1 MIEELATGVDM
12 NSESI
17 TVVCDV
23 KSACSGCKQLDSCG
37 SGQVAKAF
45 PQKQLSIDLITEL
58 AVKKDDTVVIG
69 LSEQCVLESAWQVYL
84 LPVLFLISFS
94 ALGQWLVEQL
104 IFSHEIYAIALG
116 MGGGYLGYRLARNL
130 QSSKNKIDKLVP
142 KVLRILPKT
151 IPVTEISSD

>member
-1 MIEELATGVDM
+1 MIEELATVVAINRD
-12 NSESI
+12 NI
-17 TVVCDV
+17 TVVCDI

-45 PQKQLSIDLITEL
+45 PQKQLSIKLITEL
-58 AVKKDDTVVIG
+58 ATKKGDTVVIG

-84 LPVLFLISFS
+84 LPLFFLIAFS
-94 ALGQWLVEQL
+94 GLGQWLVEQL
-104 IFSHEIYAIALG
+104 IFSHEIYAIVLG
-116 MGGGYLGYRLARNL
+116 MGGGYLGYRLARYL

-151 IPVTEISSD
+151 IAVTEISS